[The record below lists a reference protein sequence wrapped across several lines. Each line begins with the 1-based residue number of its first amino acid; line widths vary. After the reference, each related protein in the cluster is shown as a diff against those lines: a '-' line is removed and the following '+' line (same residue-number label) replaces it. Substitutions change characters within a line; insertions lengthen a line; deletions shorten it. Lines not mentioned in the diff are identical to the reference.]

1 VPRAVQFDEYGGLDV
16 LTVREVELPELGKED
31 VLVAVKAAGINPGE
45 ASIRKGLL
53 AEKWPA
59 TFPSGQGSDLAG
71 VVKEVGID
79 VEGFAPGDEV
89 LGWSL
94 TRSSQAEEVVV
105 PADQL
110 IAKPTDISWEAAGSL
125 YVVGVTAFAAVR
137 AVDISAGDTVVV
149 SAAAGG
155 VGTITVQLLKVR
167 GANVIGL
174 ASEDHHEW
182 LREKGVTP
190 VAYGEGVMQRL
201 LEATPDGIDAFI
213 DLFGPEYVDLAV
225 QLDLPPAKIETIIAY
240 EKAQEVGAKAEGSSD
255 ATSPEILGEMAELV
269 AAGKIEVPIA
279 ATYPLDE
286 VREAFEQ
293 LEDRHTLGKIVLV
306 PSPPRPPMR
315 SHLSPHS
322 GDKCERIGVSGSA
335 WRRGRRPR
343 SRRSWSR
350 RGGRSP
356 RWPRSRPARR
366 PRCGGSA
373 PCPETPSPPPAP
385 SPG

>member
-16 LTVREVELPELGKED
+16 LTVREIELKELGRED

-45 ASIRKGLL
+45 AAIRTGAL
-53 AEKWPA
+53 AEKWPSS
-59 TFPSGQGSDLAG
+59 FPSGQGSDLAG
-71 VVKEVGID
+71 VVKEIGID

-89 LGWSL
+89 LGWSFE
-94 TRSSQAEEVVV
+94 RSSQAEEVVV
-105 PADQL
+105 PAEQL
-110 IAKPTDISWEAAGSL
+110 IRKPADLGWPEAGAL

-149 SAAAGG
+149 SGAAGG
-155 VGTITVQLLKVR
+155 VGTITVQLLKVK

-190 VAYGEGVMQRL
+190 VTYGEGVMQRI
-201 LEATPDGIDAFI
+201 LEATPEGIDAFI
-213 DLFGPEYVDLAV
+213 DLYGPEYVELAV
-225 QLDLPPAKIETIIAY
+225 QLDVPPAKIETIIAY

-255 ATSPEILGEMAELV
+255 ASTPEILGEMAELV

-293 LEDRHTLGKIVLV
+293 LEDRHTLGKIVLI
-306 PSPPRPPMR
+306 P
-315 SHLSPHS
+315 
-322 GDKCERIGVSGSA
+322 
-335 WRRGRRPR
+335 
-343 SRRSWSR
+343 
-350 RGGRSP
+350 
-356 RWPRSRPARR
+356 
-366 PRCGGSA
+366 
-373 PCPETPSPPPAP
+373 
-385 SPG
+385 